1 MFSRFMNVQYKGPL
15 VTMGEVED
23 KNATASKMRSYRA
36 SGCADLLPGTAV
48 LLLLLQR
55 PKLIVCPHHM
65 CYTTSLVEN
74 T

>member
-1 MFSRFMNVQYKGPL
+1 MNVQYKGPL

-48 LLLLLQR
+48 LLAYIIHSIFYKKFSFAILH
-55 PKLIVCPHHM
+55 KLAGFH
-65 CYTTSLVEN
+65 
-74 T
+74 